1 MTRTALSSRMGRRI
15 AAALALTSI
24 LPLAV
29 FASLIGQ
36 AHSTALAL
44 GTAALCA
51 GLCVT
56 LATLYLMQRYLPAL
70 RASQVGLQALL
81 ERRSVPIETCGED
94 EPGALVEALITC
106 GAEIEE
112 QFRILETLAEVDR
125 LLLGSAPLE
134 QVLEAMLARVRAL
147 THGHCAGITLQ
158 DGDAPGRGC
167 VYVTAAGLGDLP
179 VSRVALDRDMLVKL
193 AAESDGLTIARCE
206 EARHSFLTPL
216 KRTGAEVFWVWPVI
230 VLGRVEAILAV
241 GFKEDP
247 PADARISRCG
257 GEFTAR
263 LGAALSRSER
273 DAQLYAL
280 AHYDPLTALPNRL
293 LFRERLAQELAN
305 ASRGALLYIDLDHF
319 KSVNDGFGH
328 AVGDQ
333 LLGVVAQRL
342 RAAVKEGDLVARL
355 GGDEFAVVLRNIA
368 DTDAAATVAERI
380 AESMQRPISVGS
392 DEHHV
397 SASIGVTLF
406 PEDGVNLDDLVRN
419 ADNAMYRA
427 KDLGRGR
434 YTFVEREPAGAAAS
448 ASVAASGLQRALR
461 KREFSLFYQPQF
473 AVLDG
478 ALTGVEALL
487 RWHTPT
493 NGTRQPDEFVPAAE
507 ESGLI
512 VDIGGWV
519 LDAACAQLAVWRD
532 RGTMPPRVAVNV
544 CAQQLEDPDF
554 PRTVRQALD
563 KHGLVA
569 DVLELELA
577 ASALADPEA
586 GVALAR
592 LAQTGARLALDDFG
606 NACPLAYLR
615 RHPISV
621 VKIDRALMAQVP
633 HDAESAAI
641 IETSI
646 MMAHALGK
654 RVVAQG
660 IERIEQLDFLRE
672 RRCDFAQG
680 FYLARPLSAAA
691 VTELLG
697 ARATGSMGDSVR
709 EAG

>member
-1 MTRTALSSRMGRRI
+1 MKRTALSSRMARRV
-15 AAALALTSI
+15 AVAFALSATLPLLVFALALSR
-24 LPLAV
+24 V
-29 FASLIGQ
+29 
-36 AHSTALAL
+36 HSTALAL
-44 GTAALCA
+44 GVAALCA
-51 GLCVT
+51 GLCAI
-56 LATLYLMQRYLPAL
+56 LATRYLSRCYLPAL
-70 RASQVGLQALL
+70 HAARASLQGLL
-81 ERRSVPIETCGED
+81 ERRSAAVVACGED
-94 EPGALVEALITC
+94 EPRALLETLINC
-106 GAEIEE
+106 GAGLEE

-134 QVLEAMLARVRAL
+134 QVLEAMLSRVRAL
-147 THGHCAGITLQ
+147 THAQCAGITLQ

-167 VYVTAAGLGDLP
+167 VYVTATGLDDLP
-179 VSRVALDRDMLVKL
+179 VSRVALDRGMLATL
-193 AAESDGLTIARCE
+193 AAEVDGLTIARCE

-216 KRTGAEVFWVWPVI
+216 KHTGAEVFWVWPVI
-230 VLGRVEAILAV
+230 VLDRVEAILAV
-241 GFKEDP
+241 GFKEAT
-247 PADARISRCG
+247 PADARISRLG
-257 GEFTAR
+257 SEFTAR

-273 DAQLYAL
+273 DAQLYRQSR
-280 AHYDPLTALPNRL
+280 YDPLTALPNRL

-305 ASRGALLYIDLDHF
+305 ASQGALLYIDLDHF
-319 KSVNDGFGH
+319 KRVNDGFGH
-328 AVGDQ
+328 VVGDQ

-342 RAAVKEGDLVARL
+342 RAAVKEADLIARL
-355 GGDEFAVVLRNIA
+355 GGDEFAVVLRNVA
-368 DTDAAATVAERI
+368 DAGAAGTVAERI
-380 AESMQRPISVGS
+380 TESLQRPVNIGS
-392 DEHHV
+392 LDHHI

-406 PEDGVNLDDLVRN
+406 PEDGVGLDDLVRN

-434 YTFVEREPAGAAAS
+434 FTFVERGSAGAGGGATI
-448 ASVAASGLQRALR
+448 AASGLQRALR

-473 AVLDG
+473 AVNDG
-478 ALTGVEALL
+478 SLTGVEALL
-487 RWHTPT
+487 RWHTP
-493 NGTRQPDEFVPAAE
+493 NDGTRQPDEFVPAAE

-544 CAQQLEDPDF
+544 CAQQLEDPDSA
-554 PRTVRQALD
+554 RAVRQALD
-563 KHGLVA
+563 KHGLSA
-569 DVLELELA
+569 DALELELP
-577 ASALADPEA
+577 ASALADPA
-586 GVALAR
+586 AVAALAR
-592 LAQTGARLALDDFG
+592 LAQSGARLVLDDFG
-606 NACPLAYLR
+606 KACPLTYLR
-615 RHPISV
+615 RHPISA

-697 ARATGSMGDSVR
+697 ARARGSSGASVR